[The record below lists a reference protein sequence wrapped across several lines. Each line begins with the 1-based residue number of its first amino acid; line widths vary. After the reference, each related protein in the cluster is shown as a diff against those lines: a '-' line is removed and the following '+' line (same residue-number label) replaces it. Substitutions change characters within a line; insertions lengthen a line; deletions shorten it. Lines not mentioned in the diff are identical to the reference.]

1 MNAFLNQLWTVTTAG
16 GVLMIVLF
24 LLALAI
30 YWLAIDTLTSLPG
43 RKNEREALLG
53 RITTSG
59 EVELFEKE
67 HLLYFKNRR
76 TLLQILVTT
85 APLLGLLGTVSG
97 MLATFQGINASNG
110 NTFDLVASGIS
121 EAMITTETGLVVAIP
136 ASLMLMFIGARIR
149 AVEDALARIS
159 SQHRKKKF
167 TDRSLNAG
175 TPA

>member
-1 MNAFLNQLWTVTTAG
+1 
-16 GVLMIVLF
+16 MIVLF

-30 YWLAIDTLTSLPG
+30 YWLAIDTLTALPG
-43 RKNEREALLG
+43 RKSAREALL
-53 RITTSG
+53 RSISTPG

-136 ASLMLMFIGARIR
+136 ASLILMFIGARIR
-149 AVEDALARIS
+149 AVEDSLARIS
-159 SQHRKKKF
+159 SQHRKNIY
-167 TDRSLNAG
+167 TDRSLNARKP
-175 TPA
+175 T